1 MAKAFPLFAIEP
13 HGKLSANAPL
23 MLHTRLAEMYRFA
36 DCVDDVNRVDEL
48 HNMRIAAKRL
58 RYTMEIFAS
67 CFPGDEF
74 ASLYESVKSIQEQI
88 GDIHDCDV
96 RIPLIQA
103 FVDGAAD
110 ERPEIRI
117 GLQTAIQSERAK
129 RNKLYD
135 KFRTYWGKLQEKT
148 FHHRFLELLVRK
160 EDADSAPR

>member
-13 HGKLSANAPL
+13 HGQLAANAPL

-36 DCVDDVNRVDEL
+36 DFVDDVTRVDEL

-96 RIPLIQA
+96 RIPLIEA
-103 FVDGAAD
+103 FLDSAA
-110 ERPEIRI
+110 ENRPEVRV
-117 GLQTAIQSERAK
+117 GLENAIQSERAK
-129 RNKLYD
+129 RKKLYG
-135 KFRTYWGKLQEKT
+135 KFCAYWAKLQAQS
-148 FHHRFLELLVRK
+148 FHHRFLALLVKK
-160 EDADSAPR
+160 EDTESASR